1 MIYILIILV
10 TVWDIYWKFQSLWIA
25 SKYGEKGWFFL
36 ILIFNT
42 AGLLPI
48 YYLYKK
54 GYEVPVRACGT
65 PLGSRPARCTLSK
78 LDFSWRLED
87 IYQSHQP

>member
-10 TVWDIYWKFQSLWIA
+10 TIWDIYWKFESLWIA
-25 SKYGEKGWFFL
+25 SRHGEKGWFFL

-54 GYEVPVRACGT
+54 GYFYEENT
-65 PLGSRPARCTLSK
+65 K
-78 LDFSWRLED
+78 
-87 IYQSHQP
+87 